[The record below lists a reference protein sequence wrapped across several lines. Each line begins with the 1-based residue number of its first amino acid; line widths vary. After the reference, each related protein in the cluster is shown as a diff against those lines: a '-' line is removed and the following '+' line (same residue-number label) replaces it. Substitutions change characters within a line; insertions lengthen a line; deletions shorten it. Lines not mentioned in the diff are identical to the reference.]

1 MSLTYADIYWHVLIT
16 YCIARPNSPPSPR
29 TELAQ
34 SLWRLQTNRFGELHN
49 AKELWFGETMREGLV
64 FISLLI
70 YIYILY
76 TYTCFHD
83 WWMALD
89 GHASCMPDCPGE
101 WEVAGGLFGTLGQ
114 RAWKRLEEIG
124 RDWKNMILGVDS
136 LTRNSQHSTTWRCL
150 MLLLDSSPVNWC

>member
-64 FISLLI
+64 FISFYI
-70 YIYILY
+70 YIYIYIYIHMFSWLMDGIGWP
-76 TYTCFHD
+76 CF
-83 WWMALD
+83 L
-89 GHASCMPDCPGE
+89 HAWLSRRMRSCGRSF
-101 WEVAGGLFGTLGQ
+101 WNTWTAGM
-114 RAWKRLEEIG
+114 EEIG

-136 LTRNSQHSTTWRCL
+136 LTRHSQHSTTWRCL